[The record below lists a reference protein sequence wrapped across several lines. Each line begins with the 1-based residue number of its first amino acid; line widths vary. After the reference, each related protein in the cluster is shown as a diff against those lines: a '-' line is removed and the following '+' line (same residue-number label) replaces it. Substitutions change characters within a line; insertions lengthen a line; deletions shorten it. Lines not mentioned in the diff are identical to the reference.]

1 MNKSLKD
8 LAAELASGKTSSQEL
23 TEHFLHRSERL
34 QDGLKAYINITR
46 DRAMATASRIDSERR
61 QGKELGPLAGIPM
74 VLKDN
79 ISTQG
84 VATTCASKV
93 LADYIPP
100 FDATV
105 AERLRDCPL
114 LGKGNMDEFAMG
126 SSGITSAFGATANPW
141 DMERSPGGSSG
152 GSAALVAAGCAPFSL
167 GSDTGGSIR
176 QPAVFCGV
184 TGFKP
189 SYGRVSR
196 KGLLP
201 LAPSLDQVGT
211 LTRSVADCALVL
223 QEICG
228 YDPGDA
234 TSALEAV
241 PDFSACLIDDV
252 KDLTIGLCRE
262 IMETCPSK
270 AVSQAVSAAAHTLEN
285 LGCRLT
291 WVSMPYIDESLAA
304 YMLIATAEAASSL
317 ARYDG
322 VAYGYRCPAATLAEM
337 YTKSRVFGPEVR
349 RRLMLGTFSLWSDRK
364 DLDFQEGRKAR
375 WRISDHL
382 TELFQDIDLLL
393 LPAAPYVAFRRDEDI
408 DPLTMYFNDA
418 YSIPAN
424 LAGLPALALP
434 CGREEGLP
442 IGMQLMAPRFREDLL
457 LRAGYTWQ
465 CHSHWHKLWPQG
477 VEG

>member
-1 MNKSLKD
+1 MNSKSLRE
-8 LAAELASGKTSSQEL
+8 LAGELASGKICAREL
-23 TEHFLHRSERL
+23 TEYFLGQSEKL
-34 QDGLKAYINITR
+34 QASLNVYINITG
-46 DRAMATASRIDSERR
+46 DRAMATALRVDSERR

-84 VATTCASKV
+84 VATTCASQV
-93 LADYIPP
+93 LADYVPP

-105 AERLRDCPL
+105 AKRLTDCPL

-126 SSGITSAFGATANPW
+126 SSGKTSAFGAVANPW
-141 DMERSPGGSSG
+141 DLKRSPGGSSG

-176 QPAVFCGV
+176 QPAAFCGV

-196 KGLLP
+196 QGLLP

-211 LTRSVADCALVL
+211 LTRTVADCAWVL

-234 TSALEAV
+234 TSAREAV
-241 PDFSACLIDDV
+241 PDFSACLRADV
-252 KDLTIGLCRE
+252 SGLTIGLCRE

-270 AVSQAVSAAAHTLEN
+270 AISQAVEDAAHILEGI
-285 LGCRLT
+285 GCRVT

-304 YMLIATAEAASSL
+304 YMLIATAEAASRL

-322 VAYGYRCPAATLAEM
+322 VAYGYRRPASTLSDATWHSTRSA
-337 YTKSRVFGPEVR
+337 
-349 RRLMLGTFSLWSDRK
+349 SLTGASTTTTGMPFCFACTSVPVMPSQFTGFRK
-364 DLDFQEGRKAR
+364 M
-375 WRISDHL
+375 
-382 TELFQDIDLLL
+382 
-393 LPAAPYVAFRRDEDI
+393 PAAP
-408 DPLTMYFNDA
+408 
-418 YSIPAN
+418 
-424 LAGLPALALP
+424 
-434 CGREEGLP
+434 
-442 IGMQLMAPRFREDLL
+442 
-457 LRAGYTWQ
+457 
-465 CHSHWHKLWPQG
+465 
-477 VEG
+477 